1 MKRVVVTGLGALT
14 PIGNTL
20 EAYLEGLQN
29 GVSGANPVCGIF
41 VAYGEGV
48 EIAHNCLVDNGP
60 LTPDVSSQDLIAGR
74 RGGIVLNLV
83 ANFNLL
89 DARALAQGDT
99 FNARPAARIHENLV
113 DQPVG
118 LALHAIAFGPLQ
130 CTDNVFSSELS
141 GLSIQERM
149 AGTVFIYDLGGV
161 NQAAAGMRLQRAST
175 LQAAEARPQIV
186 PEKDAAA
193 PVSESAAVDAQ
204 AAALHAAPAM
214 LLPQRAAAVEQLFP
228 AGKLMFNDNQSRT
241 GQSNT
246 SASCQLLATL
256 DDLAYQNNQSFSL
269 RSGNLITNALLYGN
283 TLRATGNRLGER
295 GAETL
300 LSLLSLGVRLNN
312 TSFNQGDHCIVAND
326 MNPAMAEV
334 KVGNQILNPGS
345 LCASRSIV
353 AAILFKPH
361 G

>member
-1 MKRVVVTGLGALT
+1 
-14 PIGNTL
+14 
-20 EAYLEGLQN
+20 
-29 GVSGANPVCGIF
+29 
-41 VAYGEGV
+41 
-48 EIAHNCLVDNGP
+48 
-60 LTPDVSSQDLIAGR
+60 
-74 RGGIVLNLV
+74 
-83 ANFNLL
+83 
-89 DARALAQGDT
+89 
-99 FNARPAARIHENLV
+99 
-113 DQPVG
+113 
-118 LALHAIAFGPLQ
+118 
-130 CTDNVFSSELS
+130 
-141 GLSIQERM
+141 M

-175 LQAAEARPQIV
+175 LQTAEARPQIV

-193 PVSESAAVDAQ
+193 PVSESAAIDAQ
-204 AAALHAAPAM
+204 AAALRAAASHAAPAM

-256 DDLAYQNNQSFSL
+256 DDLAYQDNQSFSL
-269 RSGNLITNALLYGN
+269 RSGNLIANALLYGN